1 MMRITEL
8 SRNESV
14 VRFRFE
20 GRLTDT
26 TSGEFDAALQPCL
39 AAGMTPL
46 VDLAGVTFAD
56 AAAVTHLRD
65 LRRQGALLSACSGFL
80 SEMLRTEPVEVPQ
93 ARPVRAA
100 LGGEAQLLERLRAG
114 EDAAFAELL
123 AAYGGRLL
131 AVAQRM
137 LRNEDDGRDALQDA
151 MLSAFRSIG
160 SFHGGSKLSTWLHR
174 IVVNA
179 ALMRLRSRRQR
190 AEQPIDE
197 LLPRFAADGHWADEL
212 GRPAAASDELLEQ
225 RETRAVVRRCIDRLP
240 ESYRTVLL
248 MRDIEDLDN
257 GEVAELLGLTPNAVK
272 IRLHRARQALRTLLD
287 EALQGEVGER
297 AAADSAPAR

>member
-8 SRNESV
+8 SRSESV

-20 GRLTDT
+20 GRLTNT
-26 TSGEFDAALQPCL
+26 SSGEVDAALQPCL
-39 AAGMTPL
+39 TAGLMPL

-56 AAAVTHLRD
+56 AAAVTHLLE
-65 LRRQGALLSACSGFL
+65 LRGQGALLSACSGFL
-80 SEMLRTEPVEVPQ
+80 SEMLRSEPAGVLHTEVPGQ
-93 ARPVRAA
+93 AVD
-100 LGGEAQLLERLRAG
+100 EAQLLERLRAG
-114 EDAAFAELL
+114 EDVAFAELI

-137 LRNEDDGRDALQDA
+137 LRNEDDARDALQDA
-151 MLSAFRSIG
+151 MLSAFRGLG
-160 SFHGGSKLSTWLHR
+160 SFNGGSKLSTWLHR

-179 ALMRLRSRRQR
+179 ALMRIRSRRQR

-212 GRPAAASDELLEQ
+212 GRPAAANDELLEQ
-225 RETRAVVRRCIDRLP
+225 RCSDRLP

-257 GEVAELLGLTPNAVK
+257 GEVAELLGITPNAVK

-287 EALQGEVGER
+287 EALRDE
-297 AAADSAPAR
+297 AAEPARALR